1 MKPSQLSA
9 KNSGPFTKPISVSL
23 QLQAFLFAI
32 PPGLSKTH
40 EMLRLL
46 ALFLL
51 SGQIFA
57 QSGPANPKV
66 YDYANPEKGREN
78 YDLAG
83 LEVNESRLYDFYQRQ
98 ADYLM
103 ERPREDVPAIVPAYP
118 GLDAGLHGHWGKHNQ
133 NNHTDGRWNDI
144 DMGEHQTQVF
154 RGKDLVVL
162 KGISIRLGEG
172 RELSTVFDPLSLSY
186 RSVWENGFIKF
197 QPFRWGTS
205 RNANLDGDPWFT
217 LSEAT
222 MPAGGSYLGFRRHGK
237 SITLQY
243 SLSGV
248 HIDDTPSTTSG
259 AFYRHLSLPEGAP
272 TLALPLPGGYQLVS
286 HQGIGQAILA
296 DGILSVKYAKPGA
309 VLVVAIT
316 KDGSKPADIE
326 ALRPSLEPTKR
337 WEQDI
342 TLKGTASGAH
352 PGLAYI
358 VDTIPVPLSNP
369 FNSVMQLSGIAF
381 DESGTAYIS
390 TLAGE
395 VWKVTGLDHSLEK
408 VAWKRFATGLNQ
420 PLGIHIDK
428 DGIFVLDRGQIYRLH
443 DTNNDDEADFYEN
456 YANDFGG
463 YDRSHSH
470 TFGLHRTADGAF
482 HFTQRESILRT
493 SPDQKTSEIA
503 YGVRNCMGIG
513 GSSDYH
519 WVAPQEGDW
528 TPASSIIEV
537 HQGEFYGRPSEGRTG
552 NIASPLC
559 FIPRGVENSVG
570 GMVEITSDQWGP
582 FKGSHLGLSYGSGL
596 HYLIL
601 RDDSAARPQGATVP
615 LEGEFLSGAVR
626 GAFHPIDGQLY
637 LVGLD
642 GWGDYSTQD
651 GCFHRV
657 RYSGQQVRKPKS
669 YRTYSNGILID
680 FTTPLDASVE
690 DPSRFFAQMWNY
702 EFGKQYGSPEYSLA
716 EPKKL
721 GHDVLTIPSI
731 HLLENKTSLFVELP
745 DLQPAMQLHL
755 RMHLKGA
762 DEVAF
767 KTDLFPSPMY
777 LDQTFE
783 HPGLAQPVAGK
794 PTAIALRVKRDKE
807 KAPVVTG
814 TPVEGSKALLVEA
827 AGGLLYKQTLLE
839 ASPGQALSL
848 TLKNTDVMPHNLVIV
863 TPGATQKVG
872 EAAFAMLNN
881 PEAGDKS
888 YVPDLPEVLHHIPVI
903 DAETEHLLHFTAP
916 EEPGDYPYLCTFPGH
931 WQVMRGIL
939 RIR

>member
-1 MKPSQLSA
+1 M
-9 KNSGPFTKPISVSL
+9 F
-23 QLQAFLFAI
+23 
-32 PPGLSKTH
+32 
-40 EMLRLL
+40 RLL
-46 ALFLL
+46 ALCFFPAQL
-51 SGQIFA
+51 FA

-66 YDYANPEKGREN
+66 YDYANPEKGRET
-78 YDLAG
+78 YALAE

-103 ERPREDVPAIVPAYP
+103 GKDRKDVPAIVPAYP

-133 NNHTDGRWNDI
+133 NNHTDDRWNDI
-144 DMGEHQTQVF
+144 EMGEHQTQVF

-162 KGISIRLGEG
+162 KGIAIRLGEN
-172 RELSTVFDPLSLSY
+172 RELSSVFDPLTLSY

-197 QPFRWGTS
+197 HPFRWGTS
-205 RNANLDGDPWFT
+205 RNATLDGDPWFT
-217 LSEAT
+217 LSKAD
-222 MPAGGSYLGFRRHGK
+222 MPDGGTYLGFLRHGK
-237 SITLQY
+237 TITFQY
-243 SLSGV
+243 DISGTR
-248 HIDDTPSTTSG
+248 IDDTPSTFG
-259 AFYRHLSLPEGAP
+259 GIFYRHLALPEGASS
-272 TLALPLPGGYQLVS
+272 LKLPLPGGYQLVS
-286 HQGIGQAILA
+286 HQGVGRAKLT
-296 DGILSVKYAKPGA
+296 DGLLSVNLAKPGA
-309 VLVVAIT
+309 VLIIAIT
-316 KDGSKPADIE
+316 KDGSEPATLE
-326 ALRPSLEPTKR
+326 ALRPPTDPKKR
-337 WEQDI
+337 WDQNI
-342 TLKGTASGAH
+342 TIKGSTSGAK
-352 PGLAYI
+352 PGLAYT

-369 FNSVMQLSGIAF
+369 YNSVMQLSGIAF
-381 DESGTAYIS
+381 DEDGNAYLS

-395 VWKVTGLDHSLEK
+395 VWKVTGLDDSLAQ
-408 VAWKRFATGLNQ
+408 VTWKRFATGLNQ
-420 PLGIHIDK
+420 PVGIHIDK

-443 DTNNDDEADFYEN
+443 DTNNDDEADRYEN

-493 SPDQKTSEIA
+493 SPDQKTTEIA
-503 YGVRNCMGIG
+503 HGVRNCMGIG

-537 HQGEFYGRPSEGRTG
+537 HQGEFYGSPSEGRAG

-570 GMVEITSDQWGP
+570 GMVEITSDKWGP
-582 FKGSHLGLSYGSGL
+582 FKGSHIGLSYGSGL

-615 LEGEFLSGAVR
+615 LEGEFLAGAMR
-626 GAFHPIDGQLY
+626 GAFHPKDGQLY

-669 YRTYSNGILID
+669 YRTYSNGILVD
-680 FTTPLDASVE
+680 FTTPLDSSVE
-690 DPSRFFAQMWNY
+690 DPKLFFAQTWNY
-702 EFGKQYGSPEYSLA
+702 EFGKQYGSPEFSLA

-721 GHDVLTIPSI
+721 GHDVLAIPSI

-745 DLQPAMQLHL
+745 GLQPAMQLHL
-755 RMHLKGA
+755 RMHLKGV
-762 DEVAF
+762 DEVEF

-783 HPGLAQPVAGK
+783 HPGLSLPIVGK
-794 PTAIALRVKRDKE
+794 STAIALRVKRDKQE
-807 KAPVVTG
+807 APTVTG
-814 TPVEGSKALLVEA
+814 TSIEGAKALLVEA
-827 AGGLLYKQTLLE
+827 TGGLLYKQTLLE
-839 ASPGQALSL
+839 ATPGQALSL

-872 EAAFAMLNN
+872 EAAFAMLND
-881 PEAGDKS
+881 PDAGDKS

-903 DAETEHLLHFTAP
+903 DAETEHILHFTAP
-916 EEPGDYPYLCTFPGH
+916 EEPGNYPYLCTFPGH

-939 RIR
+939 KVR